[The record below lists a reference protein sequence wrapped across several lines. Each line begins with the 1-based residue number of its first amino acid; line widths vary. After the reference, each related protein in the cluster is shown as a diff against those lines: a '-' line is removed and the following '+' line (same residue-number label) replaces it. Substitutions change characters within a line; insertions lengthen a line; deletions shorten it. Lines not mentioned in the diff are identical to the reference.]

1 MASLGRHVKRTAQR
15 AATSATD
22 GAAVAPGSRAA
33 SAIAFALASWT
44 TRATPAL
51 ARLVA
56 IGIPI
61 VPSPMNP
68 TCSLMV
74 TLQEKARRSVGS
86 AGRSAAGASW
96 RGLHRRPNRVADAGH
111 EQRRALAGV
120 YQEGRELL
128 HGHPPEP
135 RTKRAAPHAAEEQLA
150 LGLERTGVERLA
162 VVAGEAQLGALKM
175 AVGHLQAQP
184 LHHERGVGGLEPVP
198 LALAEGE
205 AAPVVG
211 ARHHAEEEAQHR
223 GVDDLGAVVI
233 DAPVAIDLI
242 AVLARRLPAHAVTG
256 TDGWRETRRRSSA
269 WASAGRPPRRYAA
282 SSVCSKRSRCA
293 QLPPTRTS

>member
-1 MASLGRHVKRTAQR
+1 MASLGRHVKSTAQR

-44 TRATPAL
+44 MRATPAL

-74 TLQEKARRSVGS
+74 TLQEKARCSVRG
-86 AGRSAAGASW
+86 AGRSGAGPSW
-96 RGLHRRPNRVADAGH
+96 RGPRRRANRVADAGH

-120 YQEGRELL
+120 HQEGRELL

-135 RTKRAAPHAAEEQLA
+135 GVERAAPHAAEEQLA
-150 LGLERTGVERLA
+150 LGLECPGVERLA
-162 VVAGEAQLGALKM
+162 VVAGEAQLRALK
-175 AVGHLQAQP
+175 
-184 LHHERGVGGLEPVP
+184 
-198 LALAEGE
+198 LA
-205 AAPVVG
+205 
-211 ARHHAEEEAQHR
+211 
-223 GVDDLGAVVI
+223 
-233 DAPVAIDLI
+233 
-242 AVLARRLPAHAVTG
+242 
-256 TDGWRETRRRSSA
+256 
-269 WASAGRPPRRYAA
+269 
-282 SSVCSKRSRCA
+282 
-293 QLPPTRTS
+293 